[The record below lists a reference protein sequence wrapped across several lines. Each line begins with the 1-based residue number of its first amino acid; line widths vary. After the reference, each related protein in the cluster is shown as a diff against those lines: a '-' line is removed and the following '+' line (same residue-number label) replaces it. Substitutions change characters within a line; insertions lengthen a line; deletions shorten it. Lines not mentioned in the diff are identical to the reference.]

1 MIGNM
6 NYDQV
11 ETIAKELETATTT
24 VENITKSLNIEAL
37 EDFTSTVEG
46 YFKYLRTTIEI
57 NKDADKA
64 LENLKSKK

>member
-6 NYDQV
+6 SYDQV
-11 ETIAKELETATTT
+11 ELLAKELETATTT
-24 VENITKSLNIEAL
+24 VDNITKNLNIEEL
-37 EDFTSTVEG
+37 EDFISTVAG
-46 YFKYLRTTIEI
+46 YFKYLRTTVEM